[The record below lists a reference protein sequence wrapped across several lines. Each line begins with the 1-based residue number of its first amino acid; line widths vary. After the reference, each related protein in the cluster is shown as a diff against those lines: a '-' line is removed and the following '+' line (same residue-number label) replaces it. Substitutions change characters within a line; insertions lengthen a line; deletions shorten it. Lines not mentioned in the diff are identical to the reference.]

1 MRLHMEAK
9 KISYFLSY
17 SRATQKPHVCSAAG
31 YKIKKAVMNTT
42 SNIYKK

>member
-31 YKIKKAVMNTT
+31 YKKGCDEHDLKHL
-42 SNIYKK
+42 